1 MAENRQKGQD
11 NKLLEGIIQE
21 AEQEAERIR
30 DEADRQA
37 REIVEN
43 ARIKADEVRQTA
55 RERAEQQGEVLRH
68 KNEQNIQAEQ
78 RKRRLKVQEDLFT
91 LALQKIRD
99 TLQEFRGRT
108 EYADILKGWITE
120 GAIGLGQDQLIV
132 NGSAPER
139 KILTDSFLRNA
150 EKEVE
155 KQTGRQVRISL
166 SDGPPLQ
173 KQGVLL
179 STQDGRLA
187 FNNMVEARLQR
198 YSTSIRKMIYER
210 IRSEERGK

>member
-1 MAENRQKGQD
+1 MAESRQKGQD
-11 NKLLEGIIQE
+11 NKLLEGITQE

-30 DEADRQA
+30 DEAERQA

-43 ARIKADEVRQTA
+43 ARRKADEIRRDAQ
-55 RERAEQQGEVLRH
+55 ERGEQQGEILRQ

-91 LALQKIRD
+91 LALQKIRE
-99 TLQEFRGRT
+99 TLQEYVDRP
-108 EYADILKGWITE
+108 EYAEILKGWITE
-120 GAIGLGQDQLIV
+120 GAIGLGQDELIV
-132 NGSAPER
+132 NGSASER
-139 KILTDSFLRNA
+139 EILTDSFL
-150 EKEVE
+150 KDVE
-155 KQTGRQVRISL
+155 KDVEEQTGRRVKISL
-166 SDGPPLQ
+166 SDSSPLQ

-187 FNNMVEARLQR
+187 FNNVVEARLQR